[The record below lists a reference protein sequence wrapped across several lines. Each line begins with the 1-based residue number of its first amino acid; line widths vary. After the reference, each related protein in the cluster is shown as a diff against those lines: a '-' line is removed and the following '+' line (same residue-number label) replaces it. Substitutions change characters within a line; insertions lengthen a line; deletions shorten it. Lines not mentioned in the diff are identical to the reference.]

1 MVDRRSLANNLMM
14 WNGFAHGAAM
24 GKPIPHKEKGDSCEY
39 LCTRV
44 RIGDIFNGKDICI
57 MTQLETYI
65 TENEG
70 RFLEDL
76 KGWLR
81 IPSISTLPEHA
92 ADIWRAAQYAVDQL
106 TVIGLER
113 ARLIETS
120 GHPLVY
126 GEWLKAPGK
135 PTLLVYGHY
144 DVQPVD
150 PVDLWYTPPFE
161 PTIRGDNLYCRG
173 ACDDKGQT
181 MLVFKAL
188 ESLMTVNGTL
198 PVNVRVLIEGE
209 EEAGGES
216 IEHYVKTHPERL
228 GCDVVLICDT
238 GMPAKD
244 LPALIYGLRGIIYTE
259 VEVRG
264 AKRDLHSGEFGG
276 IAPNPLHTLA
286 IIIAGLKDAGGHI
299 HIPGL
304 YDKVRKPTTEELKF
318 WNEDLL
324 HINESLLEEMGVSQF
339 TGEADYSP
347 MERMWARPTLEV
359 HGIIGGF
366 TGEGAKMVIPAVS
379 KAKISLRLPP
389 DVKSEEAFMLFERR
403 VKELAP
409 AGVEVKVD
417 KILGGEGVMVMPDS
431 PPMQAAAAALKEY
444 FGKEPIFIREGGSIP
459 VAALFHEL
467 LNVPVVMMGFGLPD
481 DNLHSPNEKYS
492 LSQFYKGI
500 RTVASFLQRLT

>member
-1 MVDRRSLANNLMM
+1 
-14 WNGFAHGAAM
+14 
-24 GKPIPHKEKGDSCEY
+24 
-39 LCTRV
+39 
-44 RIGDIFNGKDICI
+44 
-57 MTQLETYI
+57 MTKLETYI

-81 IPSISTLPEHA
+81 IPSISTLPEYVT
-92 ADIWRAAQYAVDQL
+92 DIRRAAEYAVEQL
-106 TVIGLER
+106 KHIGFER
-113 ARLIETS
+113 AELIQTVRN
-120 GHPLVY
+120 PLVY

-135 PTLLVYGHY
+135 PALLIYGHY

-150 PVDLWYTPPFE
+150 PVELWNTPPFE

-198 PVNVRVLIEGE
+198 PVNVKVLIEGE

-216 IEHYVKTHPERL
+216 IEHYVSTYPERL
-228 GCDVVLICDT
+228 QCDAAFVCDT
-238 GMPAKD
+238 SMPAKD
-244 LPALIYGLRGIIYTE
+244 IPALIYGLRGITYTE

-276 IAPNPLHTLA
+276 VAPNPLHSLA
-286 IIIAGLKDAGGHI
+286 IIIAGLKDAEGHI

-304 YDKVRKPTTEELKF
+304 YDKVRKPTAEELKF
-318 WNEDLL
+318 WNEDPL

-339 TGEADYSP
+339 TGEAEYPP

-359 HGIIGGF
+359 HGITGGF
-366 TGEGAKMVIPAVS
+366 VGEGAKTVIPAVS

-389 DVKSEEAFMLFERR
+389 DVKSNEAFMLFERR

-409 AGVEVKVD
+409 AGVEVKVTN
-417 KILGGEGVMVMPDS
+417 IHGGEGVLIPPDTS
-431 PPMQAAAAALKEY
+431 PMRAAAVALKET
-444 FGKEPIFIREGGSIP
+444 FGKDPVLIREGGSIP
-459 VAALFHEL
+459 IAALFHEV

-492 LSQFYKGI
+492 LTQFYRGI
-500 RTVASFLQRLT
+500 RTVASFLQKLA

>member
-1 MVDRRSLANNLMM
+1 MV
-14 WNGFAHGAAM
+14 
-24 GKPIPHKEKGDSCEY
+24 
-39 LCTRV
+39 
-44 RIGDIFNGKDICI
+44 
-57 MTQLETYI
+57 TQLETYI
-65 TENEG
+65 TEHEG

-92 ADIWRAAQYAVDQL
+92 GDVQLAAEYAADQL
-106 TVIGLER
+106 KSIGFANVGL
-113 ARLIETS
+113 LQTK

-126 GEWLKAPGK
+126 GEWLNAPGK
-135 PTLLVYGHY
+135 PTVLIYGHY

-150 PVDLWYTPPFE
+150 PVELWDSPPFE
-161 PTIRGDNLYCRG
+161 PTIRNGNLYCRG

-188 ESLMTVNGTL
+188 DALMAVNGAL

-228 GCDVVLICDT
+228 GCDAVLICDT

-244 LPALIYGLRGIIYTE
+244 IPALIYGLRGITYTE

-264 AKRDLHSGEFGG
+264 ARRDLHSGEFGG
-276 IAPNPLHTLA
+276 VAPNPLHSLA
-286 IIIAGLKDAGGHI
+286 IIIARLKDAEGHI
-299 HIPGL
+299 QIPGL
-304 YDKVRKPTTEELKF
+304 YDKVRKPTAEELKF
-318 WNEDLL
+318 WNEDPL

-339 TGEADYSP
+339 TGEAEYAP

-366 TGEGAKMVIPAVS
+366 IGDGAKTVIPAVS

-389 DVKSEEAFMLFERR
+389 DVKSEEAFMLLEQR
-403 VKELAP
+403 VQDLAP
-409 AGVEVKVD
+409 AGVEVKVN
-417 KILGGEGVMVMPDS
+417 KIHGGEGVMIMPDS
-431 PPMQAAAAALKEY
+431 PPMQAAAAALKEH
-444 FGKEPIFIREGGSIP
+444 FGK
-459 VAALFHEL
+459 
-467 LNVPVVMMGFGLPD
+467 D
-481 DNLHSPNEKYS
+481 
-492 LSQFYKGI
+492 
-500 RTVASFLQRLT
+500 